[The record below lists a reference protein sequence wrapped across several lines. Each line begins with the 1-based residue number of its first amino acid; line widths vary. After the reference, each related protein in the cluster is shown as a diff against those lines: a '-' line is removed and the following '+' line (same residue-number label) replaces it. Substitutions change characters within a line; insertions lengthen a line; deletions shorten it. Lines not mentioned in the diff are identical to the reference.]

1 MLQQRDRIFVKS
13 YRYLRLAMVTLLG
26 ALFAAVLYQTM
37 RQDFDPLE
45 SVSAYYY
52 TPAQALF
59 VSGLIGFAACM
70 IALKGTTDVED
81 ISLNL
86 AGMFAIVVALVP
98 TSRGADFDAAVDA
111 CQEQAGLALTEEELK
126 GSDCASKLALVDAAK
141 ANIEN
146 NMIAVL
152 TVGVVVAI
160 ILAIRGFL
168 GRGPFSWPA
177 FGAGVALLV
186 VGAVAFFWRTDWFAR
201 NAHWIA
207 AAGLF
212 ACIFVVGIVNARRQR
227 GEERRGGAPT
237 EEQKRESPRQR
248 VIDTAGQTASTLGIT
263 RRGPRN
269 WYAWIALIMLGTG
282 GIAVYAWQAAW
293 ISLFL
298 LEVWVFV
305 LFIAFWIAQ
314 TIEQGNKP
322 PGSEPIKPP
331 APAPTGSVASAGP
344 AS

>member
-1 MLQQRDRIFVKS
+1 
-13 YRYLRLAMVTLLG
+13 MVTLLG

-59 VSGLIGFAACM
+59 VAGLIGFAACM

-111 CQEQAGLALTEEELK
+111 CREQAGLALTEEESK

-146 NMIAVL
+146 NMIAIL
-152 TVGVVVAI
+152 TVGAVVAI
-160 ILAIRGFL
+160 ILAIRGSL

-177 FGAGVALLV
+177 FGAGVALLI

-212 ACIFVVGIVNARRQR
+212 ACIFVVAIVNARRQR

-237 EEQKRESPRQR
+237 EEQERERPGGALSPRQR
-248 VIDTAGQTASTLGIT
+248 VINTAGQTASTLGIT

-282 GIAVYAWQAAW
+282 GIAVYAWQADW

-298 LEVWVFV
+298 LEVWVFA

-314 TIEQGNKP
+314 TVEQGNKP
-322 PGSEPIKPP
+322 PGSEPIRPP
-331 APAPTGSVASAGP
+331 APAPGK
-344 AS
+344 